1 MPLSEQKIIYKL
13 IVERMNT
20 IENLHNSIDF
30 NNLSYHDKG
39 PAANVSF
46 NNFIDG
52 ATLFG
57 VTLDGATLYL
67 I

>member
-1 MPLSEQKIIYKL
+1 
-13 IVERMNT
+13 MNT

-39 PAANVSF
+39 PTANVSF

-57 VTLDGATLYL
+57 ATLDGATLYL